1 MSLIRRNTGLFPSLW
16 NDVVTP
22 DWFGG
27 VDQFNHTLPAV
38 NIREGAKEFM
48 LELAVPGQKKEDF
61 NVEVDNDIMTVSMES
76 GEEKE
81 QKEQGYTRREFRYTS
96 FKRAFTLPDTVD
108 QEDIKAAYEDGIL
121 RFTLPKRAEALPKPK
136 RLIEVGK

>member
-81 QKEQGYTRREFRYTS
+81 QKEQGYTRREFRYNS

>member
-1 MSLIRRNTGLFPSLW
+1 MFPSLW